1 MVTLWHNSLY
11 NAYMENILLI
21 ISTQRLSCRS
31 INYAIDMAK
40 REKAK
45 LLVLFVMDS
54 KLPESIFKRLEDEAY
69 LGYRPSEE
77 AYRHIL
83 EEYEDRGRVLL
94 REIKA
99 MADKE
104 RVPCETI
111 FREGDFFE
119 ECEKLLGERKIRTA
133 IVTRKKR
140 SSLSRFILGSD
151 INKLMETAEC
161 SFEIFDEE

>member
-1 MVTLWHNSLY
+1 
-11 NAYMENILLI
+11 MENILLI
-21 ISTQRLSCRS
+21 ISTHRLSCRS
-31 INYAIDMAK
+31 INYAIEMAK
-40 REKAK
+40 KGGAQ

-54 KLPESIFKRLEDEAY
+54 KLPESIFKKLEDEAY

-77 AYRHIL
+77 AYKHIL
-83 EEYEDRGRVLL
+83 EEYEDRGKVLL
-94 REIKA
+94 KEIKA
-99 MADKE
+99 MAEKE
-104 RVPCETI
+104 NVPCKTV

-119 ECEKLLGERKIRTA
+119 ECEKLLNEEKIRTA

-151 INKLMETAEC
+151 INKLMETANC

>member
-1 MVTLWHNSLY
+1 
-11 NAYMENILLI
+11 
-21 ISTQRLSCRS
+21 
-31 INYAIDMAK
+31 MAK
-40 REKAK
+40 RTKSQ

-54 KLPESIFKRLEDEAY
+54 KLPESIFKKLEDEAY

-83 EEYEDRGRVLL
+83 EEYEDRGKSLL
-94 REIKA
+94 KEIKV

-104 RVPCETI
+104 KVPCKTV

-119 ECEKLLGERKIRTA
+119 ECEKLLEEENIRTS

-151 INKLMETAEC
+151 LNSLMETANC
-161 SFEIFDEE
+161 AFEIFDEE

>member
-1 MVTLWHNSLY
+1 
-11 NAYMENILLI
+11 MENILLI

-31 INYAIDMAK
+31 INYAIEMARK
-40 REKAK
+40 RNSQ

-54 KLPESIFKRLEDEAY
+54 KLPESIFKKLEDEAY
-69 LGYRPSEE
+69 LGYKPSEE
-77 AYRHIL
+77 AYKHII
-83 EEYEDRGRVLL
+83 EEYEDRGKALL
-94 REIKA
+94 KEIKA

-104 RVPCETI
+104 SVPCDTV

-119 ECEKLLGERKIRTA
+119 ECEKLLTERKIQTA

-151 INKLMETAEC
+151 INKLMETANC

>member
-1 MVTLWHNSLY
+1 
-11 NAYMENILLI
+11 MENVLLI

-40 REKAK
+40 KRGCQ

-54 KLPESIFKRLEDEAY
+54 KLPESIFRKLEDEAY

-77 AYRHIL
+77 AYRHVL
-83 EEYEDRGRVLL
+83 EEYEDRGRALL
-94 REIKA
+94 KEIKA

-104 RVPCETI
+104 KVPCKTV

-119 ECEKLLGERKIRTA
+119 ECEKLLAEENIQTA
-133 IVTRKKR
+133 IVTRKRR

-151 INKLMETAEC
+151 INKLMDTANC

>member
-1 MVTLWHNSLY
+1 
-11 NAYMENILLI
+11 MENVLLI

-31 INYAIDMAK
+31 INHAIDLTRK
-40 REKAK
+40 RG
-45 LLVLFVMDS
+45 LQLMVLFVMDS
-54 KLPESIFKRLEDEAY
+54 KLPESIFRKLEDEAY
-69 LGYRPSEE
+69 LGYMPSEE

-83 EEYEDRGRVLL
+83 EEYEERGKLL
-94 REIKA
+94 LSEIKA

-104 RVPCETI
+104 HVPCKTV

-119 ECEKLLGERKIRTA
+119 ECEKLLAEEKMQTA

-151 INKLMETAEC
+151 INKLMEMANC
-161 SFEIFDEE
+161 PFEIFDEE

>member
-1 MVTLWHNSLY
+1 
-11 NAYMENILLI
+11 MENVLLI
-21 ISTQRLSCRS
+21 ISTQRLTCRS
-31 INYAIDMAK
+31 INYAIGMAK
-40 REKAK
+40 RTKSQ

-54 KLPESIFKRLEDEAY
+54 KLPESIFKKLEDEAY

-83 EEYEDRGRVLL
+83 EEYEDRGKSLL
-94 REIKA
+94 KEIKV

-104 RVPCETI
+104 KVPCKTV

-119 ECEKLLGERKIRTA
+119 ECEKLLEEENIRTS

-151 INKLMETAEC
+151 LNSLMETANC
-161 SFEIFDEE
+161 AFEIFDEE

>member
-1 MVTLWHNSLY
+1 
-11 NAYMENILLI
+11 MENVLLI
-21 ISTQRLSCRS
+21 ISTQRLTCRS
-31 INYAIDMAK
+31 INYAIGMAK
-40 REKAK
+40 RTKSQ

-54 KLPESIFKRLEDEAY
+54 KLPESIFKKLEDEAY

-83 EEYEDRGRVLL
+83 EEYEDRGKTLL
-94 REIKA
+94 KEIKV

-104 RVPCETI
+104 KVPCKTV

-119 ECEKLLGERKIRTA
+119 DCEKLLEEENVRTS

-151 INKLMETAEC
+151 LNSLMETANC
-161 SFEIFDEE
+161 TFEIFDEE

>member
-1 MVTLWHNSLY
+1 
-11 NAYMENILLI
+11 MENILLI
-21 ISTQRLSCRS
+21 ISTQRLTCRS
-31 INYAIDMAK
+31 INYAIAMAK
-40 REKAK
+40 RTKSQ

-54 KLPESIFKRLEDEAY
+54 KLPESIFKKLEDEAY

-83 EEYEDRGRVLL
+83 EEYEDRGKSLL
-94 REIKA
+94 KEIKV

-104 RVPCETI
+104 KVPCKTV

-119 ECEKLLGERKIRTA
+119 ECEKLLEEENIRTS

-151 INKLMETAEC
+151 LNSLMETANC
-161 SFEIFDEE
+161 TFEIFDEE

>member
-1 MVTLWHNSLY
+1 MDNV
-11 NAYMENILLI
+11 LLI

-40 REKAK
+40 KRGSQ

-54 KLPESIFKRLEDEAY
+54 KLPESIFRKLEDEAY

-83 EEYEDRGRVLL
+83 EEFEDKGKNLL
-94 REIKA
+94 KEIKA

-104 RVPCETI
+104 DVPCKTV
-111 FREGDFFE
+111 FRKGDFFQ
-119 ECEKLLGERKIRTA
+119 ECEKLLAEEKIRTA
-133 IVTRKKR
+133 IVTRRKR

-151 INKLMETAEC
+151 INKLMETANC
-161 SFEIFDEE
+161 AFDVFDEE